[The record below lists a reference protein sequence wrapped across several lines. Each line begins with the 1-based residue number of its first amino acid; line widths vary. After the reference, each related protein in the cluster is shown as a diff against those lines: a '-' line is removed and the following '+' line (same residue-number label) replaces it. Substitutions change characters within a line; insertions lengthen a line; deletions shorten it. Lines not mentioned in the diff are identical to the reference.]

1 MSSLHRRAFLQFRSF
16 AFNAPRRPRHPLL
29 RIALGLLGVA
39 LLLALVVVGV
49 FVGAAM
55 LAGGMLWRLWK
66 QRGKPIAGTRRR
78 TIEGH
83 VLEGT
88 YRSVGKTG
96 LPLAH

>member
-1 MSSLHRRAFLQFRSF
+1 MPSFHHRTFRRFRNLAFS
-16 AFNAPRRPRHPLL
+16 APRRPRHPLL

-55 LAGGMLWRLWK
+55 LAGGLLWRLWV
-66 QRGKPIAGTRRR
+66 QRGARAGVRRR
-78 TIEGH
+78 EHTYEGS
-83 VLEGT
+83 
-88 YRSVGKTG
+88 YRVVGKAR